1 MTQPIY
7 TPIDVARQF
16 LYLREAQSLGQNM
29 GQRVNA
35 VQMWSGGKDAIG
47 TSWCAWF
54 ATMVLDICYQGA
66 APIPRMGSCQA
77 IRELAQKRG
86 WITSTPTV
94 GSLFLYV
101 NSQDHAHH
109 IGIVTG
115 LDPLTGI
122 AGNTSPDGSSPNG
135 DGVYEHEIH
144 AQVFID
150 YTRTS
155 SQ

>member
-1 MTQPIY
+1 MTSTYLPVLI
-7 TPIDVARQF
+7 ARQF
-16 LYLREAQSLGQNM
+16 LYVREVPKNN
-29 GQRVNA
+29 GQRVNGI
-35 VQMWSGGKDAIG
+35 QMWCGGGNALG

-54 ATMVLDICYQGA
+54 VTFVLDIAYQGH
-66 APIPRMGSCQA
+66 APIPRMGNCQA
-77 IRELAQKRG
+77 IRELAAERG
-86 WITSTPTV
+86 MIASLQTVKV
-94 GSLFLYV
+94 GSLFLYI
-101 NSQDHAHH
+101 NAQDHAHH

-150 YTRTS
+150 YTRG
-155 SQ
+155 

>member
-1 MTQPIY
+1 MTPKY
-7 TPIDVARQF
+7 NPVEVARQF
-16 LYLREAQSLGQNM
+16 LYVREIPQNN
-29 GQRVNA
+29 GQRVNGI
-35 VQMWSGGKDAIG
+35 QMWSGGGNALG

-54 ATMVLDICYQGA
+54 ATMVLDIAYQGN
-66 APIPRMGSCQA
+66 APIPRMGGVQA
-77 IRELAQKRG
+77 LREYAALHG
-86 WITSTPTV
+86 MITDTPKV

-101 NSQDHAHH
+101 NAQDHAHH

-144 AQVFID
+144 ASVFVD
-150 YTRTS
+150 YTKG
-155 SQ
+155 